1 MYSALKQLRENQT
14 SALLDPALEISKT
27 ILVAD
32 DHESSLAGLEEL
44 LSAEGFNVVTARDGQ
59 VALAEFQRAQPD
71 LVLSDVKMP
80 LLDGIAVCRHIKNN
94 PETRLVPVVL
104 ITGLTATQDR
114 VAGIEAGADDF
125 LTKPVERL
133 QLIAR
138 VRSLLRQKAY
148 TDELERAE
156 SVLFALARS
165 IEGKDP
171 YTKGHCERLA
181 EHAARLGEALGLEA
195 PQIIALRRAGLVHD
209 IGKVAVPD
217 TILLKSTRLTAAE
230 RKIMQRHPVIGE
242 RICSP
247 LKSFQLVLP
256 VIRHHHEKMNGTGY
270 PDKLKGEE
278 IPLTAR
284 ILQIVDVYDALTTSR
299 PYKPA
304 LTVEEAL
311 VVMKKEVSKGWWDP
325 HVFAEFE
332 RLIEKD
338 VQKFVS
344 LVKAAAAG
352 AN

>member
-1 MYSALKQLRENQT
+1 MEA
-14 SALLDPALEISKT
+14 PKT

-32 DHESSLAGLEEL
+32 DHEASLLGLAEL
-44 LSAEGFNVVTARDGQ
+44 LSAEGFNVVTAGDGQ
-59 VALAEFQRAQPD
+59 VALAEFRRAQPD

-80 LLDGIAVCRHIKNN
+80 GLSGIELCRHIKSD
-94 PETRLVPVVL
+94 PETRLVPLVL
-104 ITGLTATQDR
+104 ITGLTAVQDR
-114 VAGIEAGADDF
+114 VAGIQAGADDF

-138 VRSLLRQKAY
+138 VHSLLRQKAY

-156 SVLFALARS
+156 SVLFALAMS

-171 YTKGHCERLA
+171 YTEGHCVRLA
-181 EHAARLGEALGLEA
+181 EQSARLGEFLGLEEA
-195 PQIIALRRAGLVHD
+195 QIITLRRAGLVHD

-217 TILLKSTRLTAAE
+217 SILLKPTRLTAAE
-230 RKIMQRHPVIGE
+230 RKIMQNHTIVGE

-247 LKSFQLVLP
+247 LKSFHLVLP

-270 PDKLKGEE
+270 PDKLTGEH

-299 PYKPA
+299 PYKRA
-304 LTVEEAL
+304 LPVEEAL
-311 VVMKKEVSKGWWDP
+311 AVMRKEVGKGWWDP
-325 HVFAEFE
+325 RVFAEFE

-352 AN
+352 GN

>member
-1 MYSALKQLRENQT
+1 LCG
-14 SALLDPALEISKT
+14 PALETPKT

-32 DHESSLAGLEEL
+32 DHESSLSGLEGL

-59 VALAEFQRAQPD
+59 AALAEFQRTQPD
-71 LVLSDVKMP
+71 LVLSDVTMP
-80 LLDGIAVCRHIKNN
+80 MLNGIEVCRHIKNN
-94 PETRLVPVVL
+94 PESRLVPVVL
-104 ITGLTATQDR
+104 ITGLTAMQDR

-125 LTKPVERL
+125 LTKPVERP

-138 VRSLLRQKAY
+138 VRSLLLQKAY

-156 SVLFALARS
+156 SVLFALATS

-171 YTKGHCERLA
+171 YTEGHCERLA
-181 EHAARLGEALGLEA
+181 EYSARLGEVLGLET

-217 TILLKSTRLTAAE
+217 AILLKPTRLTAAE
-230 RKIMQRHPVIGE
+230 RKIIQRHPVVGE

-256 VIRHHHEKMNGTGY
+256 IIRHHHEKMDGTGY

-284 ILQIVDVYDALTTSR
+284 ILQVVDVYDALTTLR
-299 PYKPA
+299 PYKAA
-304 LTVEEAL
+304 LTVEAAL
-311 VVMKKEVSKGWWDP
+311 AVMKREVRKGWWDP

-332 RLIEKD
+332 GLIEKNK
-338 VQKFVS
+338 QKFVP
-344 LVKAAAAG
+344 LVKAAASSF
-352 AN
+352 

>member
-1 MYSALKQLRENQT
+1 
-14 SALLDPALEISKT
+14 LETPKT

-32 DHESSLAGLEEL
+32 DHESSLSGLEGL

-80 LLDGIAVCRHIKNN
+80 VLNGIEVCRHIKNN

-104 ITGLTATQDR
+104 ITGLTAMEDR
-114 VAGIEAGADDF
+114 VAGIDAGADDF

-171 YTKGHCERLA
+171 YTEGHCERLA
-181 EHAARLGEALGLEA
+181 EHSARLGEFLGLEA

-217 TILLKSTRLTAAE
+217 AILLKPTRLTAAE
-230 RKIMQRHPVIGE
+230 RKIMQRHPVVGE

-299 PYKPA
+299 PYKLA

-311 VVMKKEVSKGWWDP
+311 AVMKKEVRKGWWDP

-338 VQKFVS
+338 VQKFIS

-352 AN
+352 GN

>member
-1 MYSALKQLRENQT
+1 
-14 SALLDPALEISKT
+14 LDTPKT

-32 DHESSLAGLEEL
+32 DHEASLAGLAEL
-44 LSAEGFNVVTARDGQ
+44 LSAEGFKVVTARDGQ
-59 VALAEFQRAQPD
+59 MALAEFQRAQPD

-80 LLDGIAVCRHIKNN
+80 VLTGIEVCRHIKSN
-94 PETRLVPVVL
+94 PETRLVPLVL
-104 ITGLTATQDR
+104 ITGLTAIQDR
-114 VAGIEAGADDF
+114 VDGIEAGADDF
-125 LTKPVERL
+125 LNKPVERL

-156 SVLFALARS
+156 SVLFALAMS

-171 YTKGHCERLA
+171 YTEGHCQRLA
-181 EHAARLGEALGLEA
+181 EHSARLGEVLGLEG

-217 TILLKSTRLTAAE
+217 SILFKPGRLTASE
-230 RKIMQRHPVIGE
+230 KKIMQRHPVVGE

-256 VIRHHHEKMNGTGY
+256 IIRHHHEKMDGSGY
-270 PDKLKGEE
+270 PDKLKGEA

-284 ILQIVDVYDALTTSR
+284 ILQVVDVFDALTTSR
-299 PYKPA
+299 PYKSA
-304 LTVEEAL
+304 LAVDEAL
-311 VVMKKEVSKGWWDP
+311 AVMKKEVKKGWWDP
-325 HVFAEFE
+325 NVFAAFD

-338 VQKFVS
+338 VQKFIS
-344 LVKAAAAG
+344 LVKAAAA
-352 AN
+352 ASN

>member
-1 MYSALKQLRENQT
+1 MRDNQTLRLSGSALDTPR
-14 SALLDPALEISKT
+14 T

-32 DHESSLAGLEEL
+32 DHEASLAGLAEL

-59 VALAEFQRAQPD
+59 MALAEFQRAQPD

-80 LLDGIAVCRHIKNN
+80 VLTGIEVCRHIKNN
-94 PETRLVPVVL
+94 PETRLVPLVL
-104 ITGLTATQDR
+104 ITGLTETQDR
-114 VAGIEAGADDF
+114 VDGIEAGADDF
-125 LTKPVERL
+125 LNKPVERL
-133 QLIAR
+133 QLMAR

-156 SVLFALARS
+156 SVLFALAMS

-171 YTKGHCERLA
+171 YTEGHCQRLA
-181 EHAARLGEALGLEA
+181 EHSARLGEILGLEG

-217 TILLKSTRLTAAE
+217 SILLKPARLTASE
-230 RKIMQRHPVIGE
+230 KKNMQRHPLVGE

-256 VIRHHHEKMNGTGY
+256 IIRHHHEKMDGTGY
-270 PDKLKGEE
+270 PDKLKGEA

-284 ILQIVDVYDALTTSR
+284 ILQIVDVFDALTTSR
-299 PYKPA
+299 PYKSPS
-304 LTVEEAL
+304 TVDEAL
-311 VVMKKEVSKGWWDP
+311 AVMKKEVKKGWWDP
-325 HVFAEFE
+325 NVFAAFD

-338 VQKFVS
+338 VQKFIS
-344 LVKAAAAG
+344 LVKAAATG
-352 AN
+352 GN